1 MSSPIITLT
10 TDFGARDWYVGA
22 VKGALLGVNPSAT
35 VVDISHDIPP
45 QDTAHGAFV
54 LGSVYRSFPAD
65 AVHVAVVD
73 PGVGTSRRALLVVIP
88 EGRFIAPDNGLLTYV
103 LADHRTPTS
112 ETLSADSLGKFMQPT
127 TAPVPDGCSAYS
139 LTRAEYWHHP
149 VGDTFHGRD
158 VFAPVAAH
166 LSLGVRPEQLGE
178 SVEEVVHLNIHAPT
192 KRNDAVE
199 GRIIFVDHFG
209 NLVSN
214 IRSSLFPSGSIQV
227 EIAGNLIDGL
237 SRSFAESEGLLALVG
252 SHGYLE
258 VAERNGSA
266 AGRLGAKVGTEL
278 RAVVGH

>member
-22 VKGALLGVNPSAT
+22 VKGTLLGINPNAT
-35 VVDISHDIPP
+35 VIDISHDIPP

-54 LGSVYRSFPAD
+54 LGNGYPSFPAD
-65 AVHVAVVD
+65 TIHVAVVD
-73 PGVGTSRRALLVVIP
+73 PGVGTSRRALLVVTP
-88 EGRFIAPDNGLLTYV
+88 DGRFIAPDNGLLTYV
-103 LADHRTPTS
+103 LADHRAPTS
-112 ETLSADSLGKFMQPT
+112 ETLSADSPGKFMQPM
-127 TAPVPDGCSAYS
+127 TASVPDGCSAYS

-149 VGDTFHGRD
+149 VSDTFHGRD

-192 KRNDAVE
+192 KRSDAVE

-214 IRSSLFPSGSIQV
+214 IRRPLLPSGNIQV
-227 EIAGNLIDGL
+227 EIAGNLIKGL
-237 SRSFAESEGLLALVG
+237 SRSFAEGEGLLALVG

-258 VAERNGSA
+258 VAEREGSA
-266 AGRLGAKVGTEL
+266 ADRLGATVGTEL
-278 RAVVGH
+278 RAVGGR